1 MEVFGGGPTA
11 SIRLLLTGGASMVY
25 DGVRSLLSA
34 VADFDLVGEAT
45 EAADVIAA
53 LHRLRPAVL
62 VVDCAGDECAT
73 EVVRE
78 AVSLDTGVVMLVDR
92 IDDRSLLRAACDG
105 VSGYL
110 LKADATGSLIGAV
123 RAAAG
128 GEAWL
133 SPSVAR
139 RLLDFCRIAAGP
151 GLETAALIPAPAVEN
166 PVVDPAHA
174 LSDRERGV
182 LRLLAQGYSN
192 AEIAEQ
198 LTLGRSTVKTHVSRI
213 LAKLEL
219 RDRVQLAA
227 FAHQNDLA

>member
-1 MEVFGGGPTA
+1 MEMVEGGTTA
-11 SIRLLLTGGASMVY
+11 PIRLLLAGGASMVY

-34 VADFDLVGEAT
+34 VADFALVGEAG
-45 EAADVIAA
+45 EAAEVVAA
-53 LHRLRPAVL
+53 LHRLRPDVL
-62 VVDCAGDECAT
+62 VVDCAGDECAAD
-73 EVVRE
+73 VVRE
-78 AVSLDTGVVMLVDR
+78 AAALDTGVVLLVDR

-128 GEAWL
+128 GDAWL

-139 RLLDFCRIAAGP
+139 RLLDFCRNAAGAALEAAAVPTAAPASDAAGP
-151 GLETAALIPAPAVEN
+151 AQ
-166 PVVDPAHA
+166 A

-192 AEIAEQ
+192 AEIAQQ